1 MANDFKSVAK
11 TNIAIDSGTF
21 DTMYTGLASKETILL
36 EIDMANTTTGDITVS
51 IKLAKSGGDTV
62 FLVKAAPVPVG
73 GALKA
78 VSGQKIVLE
87 GSATGLDTITVA
99 ASAANAAD
107 CIVSYLEDV

>member
-21 DTMYTGLASKETILL
+21 DTMYTGLSAKETILL

-51 IKLAKSGGDTV
+51 VKLAKRGGDTV
-62 FLVKAAPVPVG
+62 FLVKAAPIPAG

-78 VSGQKIVLE
+78 ISGQKIVME
-87 GSATGLDTITVA
+87 GSDVLSVA
-99 ASAANAAD
+99 ASAASSAD
-107 CIVSYLEDV
+107 CLVSFLEDV

>member
-21 DTMYTGLASKETILL
+21 DTMYTGLSAKETILL

-51 IKLAKSGGDTV
+51 VKLAKSGGDTV
-62 FLVKAAPVPVG
+62 FLVKAAPIPSG

-78 VSGQKIVLE
+78 ISGQKIVME
-87 GSATGLDTITVA
+87 GSDVLSFA
-99 ASAANAAD
+99 ASAASSAD
-107 CIVSYLEDV
+107 CLVSFLEDV

>member
-62 FLVKAAPVPVG
+62 FIVKAAPIPAG

-78 VSGQKIVLE
+78 ISGQKIVMEAADVL
-87 GSATGLDTITVA
+87 SVA
-99 ASAANAAD
+99 ASAASSAD
-107 CIVSYLEDV
+107 CLVSFLEDV

>member
-62 FLVKAAPVPVG
+62 FLVKAAPIPAG

-78 VSGQKIVLE
+78 ISGQKIVME
-87 GSATGLDTITVA
+87 GSDVLSVA
-99 ASAANAAD
+99 ASAASSAD
-107 CIVSYLEDV
+107 CLVSFLEDV

>member
-62 FLVKAAPVPVG
+62 FLVKAAPIPAG

-78 VSGQKIVLE
+78 ISGQKIVMEAADVL
-87 GSATGLDTITVA
+87 SVA
-99 ASAANAAD
+99 ASAASSAD
-107 CIVSYLEDV
+107 CLVSFLEDV

>member
-62 FLVKAAPVPVG
+62 FLVKAAPIPAG

-78 VSGQKIVLE
+78 ISGQKIVME
-87 GSATGLDTITVA
+87 SLDVLSVA
-99 ASAANAAD
+99 ASAASYAD
-107 CIVSYLEDV
+107 CLVSFLEDV

>member
-21 DTMYTGLASKETILL
+21 DTMYTGLSAKETILL

-62 FLVKAAPVPVG
+62 FLVKAAPIPAG

-78 VSGQKIVLE
+78 ISGQKIVME
-87 GSATGLDTITVA
+87 TGDVLKAAASV
-99 ASAANAAD
+99 ASAADAV
-107 CIVSYLEDV
+107 VSILEDV

>member
-51 IKLAKSGGDTV
+51 VKLAKSGGDTV
-62 FLVKAAPVPVG
+62 FLVKAAPIPAG

-78 VSGQKIVLE
+78 ISGQKIVME
-87 GSATGLDTITVA
+87 GSDVLSVA
-99 ASAANAAD
+99 ASAASSAD
-107 CIVSYLEDV
+107 CLVSFLEDV

>member
-21 DTMYTGLASKETILL
+21 DTMYTGLSAKETILL

-51 IKLAKSGGDTV
+51 VKLAKSGGDTV
-62 FLVKAAPVPVG
+62 FLVKAAPIPAG

-78 VSGQKIVLE
+78 ISGQKIVME
-87 GSATGLDTITVA
+87 GSDGLSVA
-99 ASAANAAD
+99 ASTASSAD
-107 CIVSYLEDV
+107 CLVSFLEDV

>member
-21 DTMYTGLASKETILL
+21 DTMYTGLSAKETILL

-51 IKLAKSGGDTV
+51 VKLAKSGGDTV
-62 FLVKAAPVPVG
+62 FLVKAAPIPAG

-78 VSGQKIVLE
+78 ISGQKIVMEAADVL
-87 GSATGLDTITVA
+87 SVA
-99 ASAANAAD
+99 ASAASSAD
-107 CIVSYLEDV
+107 CLVSFLEDV

>member
-21 DTMYTGLASKETILL
+21 DTMYTGLSAKETILL

-51 IKLAKSGGDTV
+51 VKLAKSGGDTV
-62 FLVKAAPVPVG
+62 FLVKAAPIPAG

-78 VSGQKIVLE
+78 ISGQKIVIE
-87 GSATGLDTITVA
+87 GRDVLSVA
-99 ASAANAAD
+99 ASAASSAD
-107 CIVSYLEDV
+107 CLVSFLEDV

>member
-1 MANDFKSVAK
+1 MANDFKSVGK

-62 FLVKAAPVPVG
+62 FLVKAAPIPAG

-78 VSGQKIVLE
+78 ISGQKIVMEANDVL
-87 GSATGLDTITVA
+87 SVA
-99 ASAANAAD
+99 ASAASSAD
-107 CIVSYLEDV
+107 CLVSFLEDV

>member
-1 MANDFKSVAK
+1 MANDFKSVGK

-62 FLVKAAPVPVG
+62 FLVKAAPIPAG

-78 VSGQKIVLE
+78 ISGQKIVMEAADVL
-87 GSATGLDTITVA
+87 SVA
-99 ASAANAAD
+99 ASAASSAD
-107 CIVSYLEDV
+107 CLVSFLEDV

>member
-21 DTMYTGLASKETILL
+21 DTMYTGLSAKETILL

-51 IKLAKSGGDTV
+51 IKLAKNGGDTV
-62 FLVKAAPVPVG
+62 FLVKAAPIPAG

-78 VSGQKIVLE
+78 ISGLKIVMESLAVL
-87 GSATGLDTITVA
+87 SVA
-99 ASAANAAD
+99 ASAASSAD
-107 CIVSYLEDV
+107 CLVSFLEDV

>member
-62 FLVKAAPVPVG
+62 FLVKAAPIPAG

-78 VSGQKIVLE
+78 ISGQKIVMEANDVL
-87 GSATGLDTITVA
+87 SVA
-99 ASAANAAD
+99 ASAASSAD
-107 CIVSYLEDV
+107 CLVSFLEDV